1 MDLFVNFI
9 QSKAEANRSRQ
20 NININILNI
29 LNSII
34 QELNNDLEQ
43 VVENQGNQE
52 DNYKPATKEFI
63 DSLEEVEI
71 DRDDITC
78 SICLEEFKKGEKCIR
93 LPCQEPHYFHT
104 NNENCLGI
112 KKWLEKSNTCPM
124 CRTEFPC
131 VEAPRLEINVE
142 EIDQRLETVLN
153 GILQRQGAP
162 LPRHIHILNP
172 ARFNPGSTWRAQQPP
187 RPPPP
192 RAVVPH
198 LRHRRTPPAPRSCG
212 WQAYRNPPLP
222 EQPAALCRAPY

>member
-9 QSKAEANRSRQ
+9 QSNAEANRSRQ
-20 NININILNI
+20 NINI

-52 DNYKPATKEFI
+52 DNYKLATKEFI

-78 SICLEEFKKGEKCIR
+78 SICLEEFQKGEKCIR
-93 LPCQEPHYFHT
+93 LPCQEPHYFHS

-131 VEAPRLEINVE
+131 VEPSRPGINIE

-153 GILQRQGAP
+153 GILQGQGAP
-162 LPRHIHILNP
+162 LPRHIHIFNP
-172 ARFNPGSTWRAQQPP
+172 VRFNPAQLVQ
-187 RPPPP
+187 REEE
-192 RAVVPH
+192 RQ
-198 LRHRRTPPAPRSCG
+198 L
-212 WQAYRNPPLP
+212 QAAIQASLQN
-222 EQPAALCRAPY
+222 Q

>member
-78 SICLEEFKKGEKCIR
+78 SICLEEN
-93 LPCQEPHYFHT
+93 Y
-104 NNENCLGI
+104 
-112 KKWLEKSNTCPM
+112 
-124 CRTEFPC
+124 
-131 VEAPRLEINVE
+131 
-142 EIDQRLETVLN
+142 
-153 GILQRQGAP
+153 
-162 LPRHIHILNP
+162 
-172 ARFNPGSTWRAQQPP
+172 
-187 RPPPP
+187 
-192 RAVVPH
+192 
-198 LRHRRTPPAPRSCG
+198 
-212 WQAYRNPPLP
+212 
-222 EQPAALCRAPY
+222 

>member
-43 VVENQGNQE
+43 VMDNQENQGEQG
-52 DNYKPATKEFI
+52 DSYKPATKEFI

-78 SICLEEFKKGEKCIR
+78 SICLEEFQKGEKCIR
-93 LPCQEPHYFHT
+93 LPCLEPHYFHS
-104 NNENCLGI
+104 NNEHCLGI

-131 VEAPRLEINVE
+131 VEPSRPGINIE

-153 GILQRQGAP
+153 GILQGPGAP
-162 LPRHIHILNP
+162 LPRHIHIFNP
-172 ARFNPGSTWRAQQPP
+172 VRFNPAQLVQ
-187 RPPPP
+187 REEE
-192 RAVVPH
+192 RQ
-198 LRHRRTPPAPRSCG
+198 L
-212 WQAYRNPPLP
+212 QAAIQASLQN
-222 EQPAALCRAPY
+222 Q

>member
-1 MDLFVNFI
+1 MDQFVNFI
-9 QSKAEANRSRQ
+9 QSNAEANRSRQ
-20 NININILNI
+20 NINI

-43 VVENQGNQE
+43 VMENQGGETQENQGEQE

-78 SICLEEFKKGEKCIR
+78 SICLEEFQKGEKCIR
-93 LPCQEPHYFHT
+93 LPCQEPHYFHA
-104 NNENCLGI
+104 NNEHCLGI

-131 VEAPRLEINVE
+131 VESSHVEQPRQVINIE

-153 GILQRQGAP
+153 GILQRETTQ
-162 LPRHIHILNP
+162 LPRHIHIFSPTGLIQ
-172 ARFNPGSTWRAQQPP
+172 REEERQ
-187 RPPPP
+187 
-192 RAVVPH
+192 
-198 LRHRRTPPAPRSCG
+198 L
-212 WQAYRNPPLP
+212 QAAIQASL
-222 EQPAALCRAPY
+222 EDQ